1 MIGQSTDRDK
11 HDESFHHIDFVVVV
25 EYKPKGAHDK
35 MVMVLLLG
43 LL

>member
-1 MIGQSTDRDK
+1 MDRNK
-11 HDESFHHIDFVVVV
+11 HDESFHQIDFVVLV
-25 EYKPKGAHDK
+25 ECKPKGAHDK